1 MNVLIAPDAFK
12 DSLTASEVAQAM
24 KMGVLAFSQDANC
37 FELSASDGGEGF
49 LKAVG
54 IYVKGA
60 KTIETSTLDPLG
72 RSIQASYLYDEK
84 EKTAYVELAQASGLE
99 LLTNQER
106 TPMQTSTFGTGNQMK
121 YAIEGGAT
129 TLYLGLGGSATNDA
143 ATGIAHALGFRFL
156 DRDGGEFY
164 PTGALLN
171 QIETIERP
179 LQLDRSIRF
188 FAVNDV
194 LNPLYGP
201 TGAAYVYGPQKGA
214 NPDDVIALDKGLR
227 HLDAKM
233 QDLFSIDEAMTS
245 GAGAAGGTAYG
256 LKSFL
261 GATFLSGTAF
271 VLELA
276 NFGELV
282 VQKKIDVIIT
292 GEGKIDQQT
301 AYGKFVHGIV
311 QQANQYGIPVLAVCG
326 KLDATPDE
334 IRQLGITSVAELYD
348 TSKPPAYS
356 YQHAAKLISERTV
369 DLLRIL

>member
-24 KMGVLAFSQDANC
+24 KMGVLAFSKDANC

-49 LKAVG
+49 LKAIG

-60 KTIETSTLDPLG
+60 KTIETSTVDPLG

-99 LLTNQER
+99 LLANQER
-106 TPMQTSTFGTGNQMK
+106 NPMQTSTFGTGNQMK
-121 YAIEGGAT
+121 HAIEGGAT
-129 TLYLGLGGSATNDA
+129 TVYLGLGGSATNDA

-156 DRDGGEFY
+156 DRNGGEMY
-164 PTGALLN
+164 PVGGLLN
-171 QIETIERP
+171 QIETVERP
-179 LQLDRSIRF
+179 AKLHSSIRF

-233 QDLFSIDEAMTS
+233 QDLFAIDEAMTP

-311 QQANQYGIPVLAVCG
+311 QQAKAYDIPVLAVCG
-326 KLDATPDE
+326 KLDATPNE
-334 IRQLGITSVAELYD
+334 IQELGISAVAQLYNA
-348 TSKPPAYS
+348 SKPPSYS
-356 YQHAAKLISERTV
+356 YEHAAQLISKKTEA
-369 DLLRIL
+369 LLRNL